1 MWPKRKYN
9 KYIKQNSGIIVSI
22 LAKKQDIKRLNSFIG
37 YREKHVVESEYTIK
51 Y

>member
-1 MWPKRKYN
+1 M
-9 KYIKQNSGIIVSI
+9 IVLM
-22 LAKKQDIKRLNSFIG
+22 LAKKQDVKLLNSFIG